1 MTETVMSMLRF
12 AVLVLAAGPLVYYLL
27 SLYCTVEY
35 FRALRRLPPDDD
47 SFAPPVS
54 IVKPVR
60 GIDNGAYEN
69 FASYC
74 RLDYPEYELVF
85 AAADPRDP
93 VIPVIQQL
101 QKDFPGRSIRF
112 LTYVP
117 RVVENNKVTSVGR
130 RGTERGE

>member
-35 FRALRRLPPDDD
+35 FRDLRRLPPDDD

-74 RLDYPEYELVF
+74 QLDYPEYELVF

-93 VIPVIQQL
+93 VMPVIPQL
-101 QKDFPGRSIRF
+101 QKAFPARSLRF
-112 LTYVP
+112 MTDRPLVFHNHHT
-117 RVVENNKVTSVGR
+117 N
-130 RGTERGE
+130 